1 MTEALASS
9 RRPSLSPA
17 DRIRLGD
24 EHSAAFDLVVD
35 LGDEAFSFAVT
46 HRVRAAALQDD
57 DTASFWDRVCQQ
69 IVQINLADAPDPAD
83 SH

>member
-1 MTEALASS
+1 MPGALSPS
-9 RRPSLSPA
+9 RSPSLSPA
-17 DRIRLGD
+17 DSIRLGD
-24 EHSAAFDLVVD
+24 EHSAALKLVSD
-35 LGDEAFSFAVT
+35 LGEQAFSFAVT
-46 HRVRAAALQDD
+46 HRLRAVALRDD